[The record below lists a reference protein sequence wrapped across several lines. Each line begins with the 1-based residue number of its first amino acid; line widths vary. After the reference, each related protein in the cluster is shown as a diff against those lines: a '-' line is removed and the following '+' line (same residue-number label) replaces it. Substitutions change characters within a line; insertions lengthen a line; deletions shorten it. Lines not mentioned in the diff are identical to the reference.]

1 MKIRKI
7 LLYILSIPL
16 AILFFWVVVMKFIAR
31 IAARLG
37 HSSPCP
43 ASFAG
48 LVNNSI
54 RRQYMRP
61 VFDRIG
67 IQAGET
73 VLELGPGPGLFTV
86 EAARRAGPD
95 GHLIAVDIQPEMIAM
110 VEARLQQT
118 GLANVET
125 HVASAH
131 DLPFSDSSLDR
142 AFLVTVLSEIPDPP
156 RALAELHRTLKP
168 GGMLS
173 ITEEFLDPDY
183 PFASETIRRVE
194 AAGFRL
200 AERYGN
206 VWMYTVNF
214 TR

>member
-110 VEARLQQT
+110 VEAHLQQA